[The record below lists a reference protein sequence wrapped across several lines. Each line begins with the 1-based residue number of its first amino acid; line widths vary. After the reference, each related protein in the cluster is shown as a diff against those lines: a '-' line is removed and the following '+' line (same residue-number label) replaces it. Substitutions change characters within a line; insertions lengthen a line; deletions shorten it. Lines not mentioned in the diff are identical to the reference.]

1 MAMRS
6 VREFVT
12 PEKAAKYLKKNPNNR
27 RLDVNRVKQYAN
39 EMTRGQWAETHQ
51 GIALNCD
58 GSLKDGQHRLHAIVQ
73 SGIGQWFFVFRGL
86 SDEAMP
92 LIDIGRLRSISDVM
106 TIDGRPVS
114 RNAVAVGRMM
124 MSPDISDWRANR
136 LDVIAFIERHH
147 EAIEFAVHE
156 LTFGPAKCAPV
167 LASIGRAWYTRDRA
181 RLKEFARCL
190 KTGIVSCREDTAAV
204 TLYRFLNAGGN
215 LGVKERIVLYKKTCS
230 ALLAFLESRPLS
242 KLYAVESDPFSIP
255 E

>member
-1 MAMRS
+1 MAMKPT
-6 VREFVT
+6 REFVT
-12 PEKAAKYLKKNPNNR
+12 PEKAARYLKKNPNNR
-27 RLDVNRVKQYAN
+27 RLDSNRVKQYAD

-58 GSLKDGQHRLHAIVQ
+58 GSLKDGQHRLHAIVL

-86 SDEAMP
+86 TDEAMP

-106 TIDGRPVS
+106 TIDGNPVS

-124 MSPDISDWRANR
+124 MSPDI
-136 LDVIAFIERHH
+136 IAFIERHH

-167 LASIGRAWYTRDRA
+167 LAAIGRAWYTRDRA

-190 KTGIVSCREDTAAV
+190 KTGVVSHHEDTAAV
-204 TLYRFLNAGGN
+204 ALYRFLNAGGN
-215 LGVKERIVLYKKTCS
+215 LGVKERVVLYKKTCS
-230 ALLAFLESRPLS
+230 ALMAFLESRPLS
-242 KLYAVESDPFSIP
+242 RLYAVESDPFPIP